1 MTNNKMFQLHPA
13 RCQKTGKGWQVTGK
27 VRLWQERNGAEKGEF
42 EYIYT
47 YTVRNLLVFVTTI
60 GTLNLWR
67 EKWWT
72 FISMTRT
79 NCIYLSTV
87 T

>member
-1 MTNNKMFQLHPA
+1 MI
-13 RCQKTGKGWQVTGK
+13 GK

-42 EYIYT
+42 EHIYA
-47 YTVRNLLVFVTTI
+47 YTDRNLLVFVTTI
-60 GTLNLWR
+60 GTLKLR
-67 EKWWT
+67 PEQWWA